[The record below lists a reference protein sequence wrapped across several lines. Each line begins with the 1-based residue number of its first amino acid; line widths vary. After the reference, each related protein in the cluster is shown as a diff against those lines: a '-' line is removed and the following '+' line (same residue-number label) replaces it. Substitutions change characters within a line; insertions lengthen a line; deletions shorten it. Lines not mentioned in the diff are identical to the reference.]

1 MKHGKRDILRVSAGV
16 EFPILKYWSHE

>member
-1 MKHGKRDILRVSAGV
+1 MKYGKGDILRVSAGV